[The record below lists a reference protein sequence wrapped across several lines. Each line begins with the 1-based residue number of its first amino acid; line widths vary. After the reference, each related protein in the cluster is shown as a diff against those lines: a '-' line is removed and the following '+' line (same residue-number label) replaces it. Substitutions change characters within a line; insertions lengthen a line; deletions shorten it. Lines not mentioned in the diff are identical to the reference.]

1 MKDFG
6 KTLYQIIH
14 ENNLRRKDLA
24 EKIGITPVYL
34 SNLQKR
40 DYFDVRLLEKIC
52 RVLGV
57 SPMIFFDD
65 DFSKDCKGRL
75 VGDISNATVIG
86 NATVNVGSEV
96 EHLKELLAEKERI
109 IQILLKQAGLAESI
123 DCLQT

>member
-14 ENNLRRKDLA
+14 ENNLSRKDLA